1 MNHLISKGPVVK
13 KRSWKTIFYEMAKDS
28 NSALY
33 LKSACVEFHYA
44 EMEKTCK
51 EPDFTTAGSDT

>member
-1 MNHLISKGPVVK
+1 
-13 KRSWKTIFYEMAKDS
+13 MAKDS

-33 LKSACVEFHYA
+33 LKSASVEFHNA
-44 EMEKTCK
+44 EMEKTCN